1 MRSNSNIYLLTSRS
15 VSHHNIPITSPML
28 LESID
33 ELVRSTTIENRPP
46 AVGAVF
52 NRGLS
57 PIVRFSYSSQ
67 CLFRDI
73 F

>member
-52 NRGLS
+52 NRGLP
-57 PIVRFSYSSQ
+57 PIVAFV
-67 CLFRDI
+67 
-73 F
+73 